1 MHFLILTEITPDAT
15 TFLKIPTNLY
25 VVHTEQSVYP
35 AKFRHQLIHFV
46 SNAELLHDVSVSRPK
61 ERVHWGIPV
70 PDAPHQTIYVW
81 LDALVSY
88 ITAARSHCWPP
99 DLQVVGKD
107 ILK

>member
-1 MHFLILTEITPDAT
+1 
-15 TFLKIPTNLY
+15 
-25 VVHTEQSVYP
+25 VYP
-35 AKFRHQLIHFV
+35 AKFRHQLIDFV
-46 SNAELLHDVSVSRPK
+46 SNDELLHDVSVSRPK

-88 ITAARSHCWPP
+88 ITVARSKLWPP
-99 DLQVVGKD
+99 DLQVIGKD